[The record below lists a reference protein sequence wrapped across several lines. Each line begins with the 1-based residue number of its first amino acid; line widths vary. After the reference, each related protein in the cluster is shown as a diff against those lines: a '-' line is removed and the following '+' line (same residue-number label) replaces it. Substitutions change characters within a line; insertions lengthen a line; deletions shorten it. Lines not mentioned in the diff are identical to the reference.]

1 MFGAFEK
8 AMKDSSVQL
17 KGNLLLLA
25 YKRDVYYYRQVLKYD
40 YLQFK
45 YNTINV
51 VPDRGIH

>member
-1 MFGAFEK
+1 
-8 AMKDSSVQL
+8 MKDSSVQL